1 MKPSPAAEAF
11 FAKRR
16 SAGRRAA
23 ALLTALA
30 LAAALLAGCA
40 PAQAALLPAPTL
52 RVPDGPAF
60 SQRSC
65 DAPSAAEYEAVLD
78 AFWAACSVPGRD
90 AKVERLYGEVLDG
103 FDRIASAAYL
113 AQIRYDAAPD
123 AAAAAEQARWNAL
136 YNDLGA
142 QATGVL
148 LDAARTPHAA
158 QVHGLLGG
166 ADSAWSGETLSDRAL
181 ALMEQENDLKNQYT
195 LALAG
200 DAAAVVDGETWTDTR
215 LALEGGAL
223 DDASW
228 EAVSLA
234 LSRSRN
240 AELGPLLL
248 ELTDVRRQL
257 AAECGYSGFSDYA
270 FTALYA
276 RDYTPDDAVSLDA
289 AVRRDVAPVFREL
302 DDRALA
308 AGAWDALDAVSV
320 LTDAGLLARVEDAV
334 QALDPELGQQFRY
347 LRENGLYLLDGS
359 AVGNYTVPLPLW
371 GDAFVFTS
379 RVGDSTDVS
388 SLVHEFGHFCS
399 FCQRSGPELLAAS
412 FLDVDEIHSQGLE
425 LLTLSQAELLYPGA
439 AESALRQK
447 LSDILFAAVSA
458 CLVNSFETALY
469 AQEGLTL
476 DGLNRL
482 WAGLQQD
489 YDTLF
494 FDEVDGVCY
503 DWVTLTHLFTEPLY
517 YFSYGT
523 AALSALDLW
532 SQAQADPGAAL
543 ATYKTLLGSAQPYRA
558 AIAACGLRDVFDPR
572 QLRALMDDVSRLAP
586 Q

>member
-1 MKPSPAAEAF
+1 MKNRCAA
-11 FAKRR
+11 
-16 SAGRRAA
+16 AGRRAA

-30 LAAALLAGCA
+30 LAAALLTGCA
-40 PAQAALLPAPTL
+40 PAAVSAPSASGL

-65 DAPSAAEYEAVLD
+65 GAPTAAEYEAVLD
-78 AFWAACSVPGRD
+78 AFWAACGTPGRD
-90 AKVERLYGEVLDG
+90 AQVERLYGEVLDG

-113 AQIRYDAAPD
+113 AQIRYDTAPD
-123 AAAAAEQARWNAL
+123 GGSAAEQARWNAL

-148 LDAARTPHAA
+148 MDAARTPHAA
-158 QVHGLLGG
+158 QVQALLDG
-166 ADSAWSGETLSDRAL
+166 AGSAWQGGSLSDRAL

-195 LALAG
+195 QALTA

-215 LALEGGAL
+215 LALEGDAL
-223 DDASW
+223 DDAAW

-234 LSRSRN
+234 LSRRRN

-248 ELTDVRRQL
+248 ALADVRRQL
-257 AAECGYSGFSDYA
+257 AAECGYGGFADYA
-270 FTALYA
+270 FEALYA
-276 RDYTPDDAVSLDA
+276 RDYTPDDAAALDG
-289 AVRRDVAPVFREL
+289 AVRRDVAPVFL
-302 DDRALA
+302 AVDGRALA
-308 AGAWDALDAVSV
+308 AGAWDALDEASV
-320 LTDAGLLARVEDAV
+320 LTDGALLARVEGAV
-334 QALDPELGQQFRY
+334 QALDPELGQLFCY
-347 LRENGLYLLDGS
+347 LRENGLFLLDGG

-371 GDAFVFTS
+371 RDAFVFLP
-379 RVGDSTDVS
+379 RAGDSTDVS
-388 SLVHEFGHFCS
+388 ALVHEFGHFCN
-399 FCQRSGPELLAAS
+399 FCQRTHAELLDAS
-412 FLDVDEIHSQGLE
+412 FLDVDEVHSQGLE

-439 AESALRQK
+439 AESALCQK
-447 LSDILFAAVSA
+447 LSDILFTAVTA
-458 CLVNSFETALY
+458 CLVHSFETALY
-469 AQEGLTL
+469 QREDLTL

-482 WAGLQQD
+482 WAELQQD

-494 FDEVDGVCY
+494 FDEVDGLCY

-532 SQAQADPGAAL
+532 TQAQADPAGAL
-543 ATYKTLLGSAQPYRA
+543 AAYKSLLGNAQPYRTA
-558 AIAACGLRDVFDPR
+558 MAACGLRDVFDPR
-572 QLRALMDDVSRLAP
+572 QLRALMDDVARLAP